1 VENCLLTFGSSIGKK
16 ALLMKNTTSLLLF
29 LLISCVG
36 FSQGWYR
43 LYETYEAFD
52 AIQTPDGDYL
62 ILSGG
67 NLSLSNSI
75 IRTDETGI
83 KKWIRNL
90 PPGVNSTKMFPLPSG
105 NIALLSNDHRVIEID
120 TAANLVSANPIP
132 ASFPLH
138 PHVFPVADGYISMA
152 YSSALQ
158 MWKIDLTGNLV
169 WENEVFT
176 SHFFPGGRGTAS
188 QDGGFVFAGGTH
200 AGLQLMKFD
209 AFGNLEWTAE
219 DDSILGTSIETVD
232 VVATTDGGYGVAT
245 STGSFNSNLHVFR
258 FDSNV
263 NLLWQGEVM
272 LFGQPSEFTTAWG
285 SAHLNEI
292 IETPDGGIA
301 IAGRLSDLLAIHEYP
316 MVVKFD
322 QPGTIGF
329 LYVSP
334 QPGSFENVLRT
345 NDGGY
350 YAIGQMLTGNLPFGG
365 SQAHAVKRI
374 ATGSVFPNTIEGKV
388 ALDEDLDC
396 LVSAPD
402 LPLAGWVVRATG
414 VSIHH
419 GVTNSNGN
427 YYIGVDTGAYTL
439 EIFPP
444 NNLWSPCENQV
455 MVNLSGVNQIISA
468 HFPVQATIECPAMQ
482 VDITTPFLRRCFN
495 NTFYV
500 KYCNRGTTPG
510 EAATVEVTLDSLLEL
525 VSSSIPHSGQV
536 GNTYSFPVGD
546 IDIGECGNFYIA
558 TLVRCE
564 AELGQALCVEAHV
577 FPDTICGFPFN
588 WSGASMVARAICQ
601 GDTTVVLELENVG
614 TSPTSEPMDYIV
626 IEDQIIFLQESQVF
640 EPMQVETILL
650 TANGSTWRIISEQ
663 EPNHPGYFIPTAF
676 VEGCGTNEIN
686 TFSTGFVNEHPM
698 ADGNPYLDIDCE
710 VVIGA
715 FDPNDKMGLPKG
727 YGDQHYIEPNT
738 DLEYRIRFQNTGTDT
753 AFTVV
758 IRDTLS
764 PFLDPA
770 TLRAGAASH
779 NYEFDLEGDAVAIFR
794 FENILLPDSN
804 VNEALSHGFVNFRI
818 FQKPDVALESVI
830 ENEAAIFF
838 DFNDPIITNSVFH
851 TIGRNFIEIVND
863 IQKLPKGLGAL
874 LSYPNPSAGAVTFEI
889 PSEQPI
895 KATFVLYD
903 QFGRLVLR
911 KGFEGKR
918 FQFNGYDYSK
928 GIYFYKVEVEG
939 LGMYSGKVILK

>member
-1 VENCLLTFGSSIGKK
+1 
-16 ALLMKNTTSLLLF
+16 MKNTTSLLFF

-43 LYETYEAFD
+43 LYETYESFD

-62 ILSGG
+62 ILSIGAQ
-67 NLSLSNSI
+67 SNSML
-75 IRTDETGI
+75 RTDEMGI
-83 KKWIRNL
+83 KKWRRNL

-105 NIALLSNDHRVIEID
+105 NIALLSDDHRIVEID
-120 TAANLVSANPIP
+120 TAANMVSANPIP

-138 PHVFPVADGYISMA
+138 PHVFPVADGYISID
-152 YSSALQ
+152 YSVFSALQ

-176 SHFFPGGRGTAS
+176 SNFFPGGRGAAS
-188 QDGGFVFAGGTH
+188 QDGGFVFAGG
-200 AGLQLMKFD
+200 ALGGLTLIKFD
-209 AFGNLEWTAE
+209 AFGNVEWTAAE
-219 DDSILGTSIETVD
+219 NSILATDGPTVD
-232 VVATTDGGYGVAT
+232 VVATTDGGYGIAA
-245 STGSFNSNLHVFR
+245 STGSISGNLHVFR
-258 FDSNV
+258 FDASG
-263 NLLWQGEVM
+263 NLLWQGEDI
-272 LFGQPSEFTTAWG
+272 PSVRPDVYPNWG
-285 SAHLNEI
+285 PAHVHEI
-292 IETPDGGIA
+292 METSDGGIA
-301 IAGRLSDLLAIHEYP
+301 IAGRLTDFTYTYDYP
-316 MVVKFD
+316 MVMKFD
-322 QPGTIGF
+322 EFGTLGF

-334 QPGSFENVLRT
+334 QSGSFENVLQT
-345 NDGGY
+345 NGDGY
-350 YAIGQMLTGNLPFGG
+350 YAIGQMMTGNLPFGD
-365 SQAHAVKRI
+365 SQTHAVKLT
-374 ATGSVFPNTIEGKV
+374 ANGSLFSNTIQGKV
-388 ALDEDLDC
+388 ALDEDFNC
-396 LVSAPD
+396 LISAQD

-414 VSIHH
+414 LRTHH
-419 GVTNSNGN
+419 GVTNGNGN
-427 YYIGVDTGAYTL
+427 YSIGVDTGAYTL

-455 MVNLSGVNQIISA
+455 MVNLPGVNQIISS

-482 VDITTPFLRRCFN
+482 VDISTPFLRRCFN

-500 KYCNRGTTPG
+500 KYCNRGTVPG

-536 GNTYSFPVGD
+536 GNTYSFLVGD

-577 FPDTICGFPFN
+577 FPDTICGTPFN

-614 TSPTSEPMDYIV
+614 TAPTSEPMDYIV

-640 EPMQVETILL
+640 EPMQIETILL
-650 TANGSTWRIISEQ
+650 TANGATWRIISEQ
-663 EPNHPGYFIPTAF
+663 EPNHPGYSIPTAF

-686 TFSTGFVNEHPM
+686 TFSTGFANEHPM

-710 VVIGA
+710 EVIGA
-715 FDPNDKMGLPKG
+715 YDPNDKMSLPKG
-727 YGDQHYIEPNT
+727 YGTQHYIEPNT

-770 TLRAGAASH
+770 SLRAGASSH

-818 FQKPDVALESVI
+818 SQKPDVALESVI
-830 ENEAAIFF
+830 ENEAAIYF
-838 DFNDPIITNSVFH
+838 DFNDPVITNSVFH
-851 TIGRNFIEIVND
+851 TVGKDFIEIIND
-863 IQKLPKGLGAL
+863 TQELPEGLGAL
-874 LSYPNPSAGAVTFEI
+874 LAYPNPSAGEVMFEI
-889 PSEQPI
+889 PSEQPV

-903 QFGRLVLR
+903 QLGRLVLR

-918 FQFNGYDYSK
+918 FLFNGHDQPK

-939 LGMYSGKVILK
+939 LGMYSGKIILK